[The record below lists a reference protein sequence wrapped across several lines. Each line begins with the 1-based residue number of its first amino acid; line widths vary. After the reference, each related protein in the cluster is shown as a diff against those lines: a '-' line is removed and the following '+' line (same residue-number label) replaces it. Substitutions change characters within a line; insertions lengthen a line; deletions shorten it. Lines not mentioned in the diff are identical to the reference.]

1 MQVEPT
7 SLFYATV
14 IFLIKED
21 LLLDEL
27 IIGLYSPRVYYY
39 CSERSCLRNTYF

>member
-27 IIGLYSPRVYYY
+27 IIGLYSPRVYY
-39 CSERSCLRNTYF
+39 CWINLESVPI